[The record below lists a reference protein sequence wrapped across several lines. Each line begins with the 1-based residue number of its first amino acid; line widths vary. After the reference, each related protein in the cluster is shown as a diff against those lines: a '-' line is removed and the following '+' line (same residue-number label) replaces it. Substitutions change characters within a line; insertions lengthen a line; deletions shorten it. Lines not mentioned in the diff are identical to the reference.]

1 MWTEGW
7 RSRFKAAAE
16 TRFDVLVIGGGITG
30 AGIALEAARAGLR
43 VALVEQND
51 FASGTSS
58 WSSKLVHGGLRYLAS
73 GDWRLTRESVH
84 ERQRLM
90 RDLPGLV
97 EPLDFMLPVYAHDK
111 PGRWALGAAL
121 GMYDLMAG
129 KRYSHYMKP
138 STFGTHMPY
147 LNSADLK
154 GGFVY
159 RDAVTDDVGLTLRV
173 LIEAHEYGAL
183 AANYVCADELIFDN
197 DKVVGA
203 RVTDSETGDAFTIQA
218 SSVVNATGPWSDKL
232 RERVDGRPQLRP
244 LRGSHFVFPFHAL
257 PVARAITLFHPD
269 DRRPLFAIPWQGAT
283 VFGTTDLDHEQP
295 MDEPPRMSAAES
307 DYLIAAAR
315 HYFPSR
321 DLCAADAFSAF
332 AGVRPVVRGEPGASA
347 SEESRESAIDVEKG
361 LITVTGGKLTTFR
374 VTAHEVMERVGEA
387 LGRQFTLNTKA
398 PIIHAGTA
406 TAHTGLEVARG
417 VRHGPAYAGMP
428 VEQSDATRLGTTDYC
443 LRELRFALTHE
454 AVAHLDDLMLRRT
467 RAGLLL
473 CQGGLQQLPLIE
485 PLVRDA
491 LGWDSA
497 QWDREVERYLAHWQA
512 VHAPA

>member
-7 RSRFKAAAE
+7 RARFRAAAE
-16 TRFDVLVIGGGITG
+16 TRFDVLIIGGGISG
-30 AGIALEAARAGLR
+30 AGVALEAARAGLR

-73 GDWRLTRESVH
+73 GDWRLTRESVR

-121 GMYDLMAG
+121 GLYDLMAH

-138 STFGTHMPY
+138 ATFGASMPY
-147 LNSADLK
+147 LNTDGLK
-154 GGFVY
+154 GGFIY
-159 RDAVTDDVGLTLRV
+159 RDAVTDDVGLALRV
-173 LIEAHEYGAL
+173 LIEAADHGAL
-183 AANYVCADELIFDN
+183 AANYVRADELIFDGGT
-197 DKVVGA
+197 VAGA
-203 RVTDSETGDAFTIQA
+203 RVTDAGTGESFAMRAAT
-218 SSVVNATGPWSDKL
+218 VVNATGPWSDRL
-232 RERVDGRPQLRP
+232 RARVDGRPQLRP

-315 HYFPSR
+315 HYFPAR
-321 DLCAADAFSAF
+321 GLNAADAYSAF
-332 AGVRPVVRGEPGASA
+332 AGVRPIVRGEPGASA

-374 VTAHEVMERVGEA
+374 VTAHEVLERVGEA
-387 LGRQFTLNTKA
+387 LGRRFALDTDA
-398 PIIHAGTA
+398 PIIHTLAP
-406 TAHTGLEVARG
+406 ARG
-417 VRHGPAYAGMP
+417 DDGGRAVRHGPAYAAMAAAEDDG
-428 VEQSDATRLGTTDYC
+428 QRLGATDYC
-443 LRELRFALTHE
+443 RRELRFALMHE
-454 AVAHLDDLMLRRT
+454 AVAHLDDLLLRRT

-473 CQGGLQQLPLIE
+473 ERGGIDELPQLQA
-485 PLVRDA
+485 LVCDT
-491 LGWDSA
+491 LGWDSER
-497 QWDREVERYLAHWQA
+497 WEREVDRYLAHWQQ

>member
-7 RSRFKAAAE
+7 RSRFQAAAE
-16 TRFDVLVIGGGITG
+16 TRFDVLIIGGGITG

-111 PGRWALGAAL
+111 PGRAALGAAL
-121 GMYDLMAG
+121 GLYDLMAG
-129 KRYSHYMKP
+129 KRYSHYMTP
-138 STFGTHMPY
+138 ATFGMHMPY
-147 LNSADLK
+147 LDRTDLK

-173 LIEAHEYGAL
+173 LIEAAAHGAL
-183 AANYVCADELIFDN
+183 AANYVRADELIFEHDT
-197 DKVVGA
+197 VAGA
-203 RVTDSETGDAFTIQA
+203 RVTDRETGAAFDIRAA
-218 SSVVNATGPWSDKL
+218 SVINATGPWSDAL

-257 PVARAITLFHPD
+257 PVARAVTLFHPD

-295 MDEPPRMSAAES
+295 MDEPPRMSADES
-307 DYLIAAAR
+307 DYLIAAVR

-321 DLCAADAFSAF
+321 DLYAADAFSAF

-374 VTAHEVMERVGEA
+374 VTAHDVLERVGQA
-387 LGRQFTLNTKA
+387 LGRRFTRNTAA
-398 PIIHAGTA
+398 PVIHAGT
-406 TAHTGLEVARG
+406 TAAGCG
-417 VRHGPAYAGMP
+417 VRHGPAYAAMP
-428 VEQSDATRLGTTDYC
+428 AAADDATRLGTTDYC
-443 LRELRFALTHE
+443 LRELRFALVHE

-473 CQGGLQQLPLIE
+473 CKGGLQQLPQIE

-497 QWDREVERYLAHWQA
+497 RWDREVERYLAHWQA